1 MDTLSSENNI
11 LNEGLLPFSSY
22 LVGSTVLVFDIT
34 ASRFLYKNRFFGQP
48 VGIKKPKTFEFNKP
62 LQLNLFEALYLLKKK
77 KWIRILDISDNHE
90 VSENEFIAIASR
102 LYEFFEQEYLVYEY
116 LRDRGY
122 VVRPGLKFGARFAVY
137 EHGPGIDHAPFLV
150 HVLPDRTKIS
160 AIDILR
166 AGRLATTVRKKFIIA
181 VINEFGKPEFYEFSW
196 FKP

>member
-1 MDTLSSENNI
+1 MAKNDNSLDKEVS
-11 LNEGLLPFSSY
+11 LPIFSH
-22 LVGSTVLVFDIT
+22 LVGNTVLVFDIPS
-34 ASRFLYKNRFFGQP
+34 ARFLYKNRFFGQP

-62 LQLNLFEALYLLKKK
+62 LQLNLFEAFYLLKKK
-77 KWIRILDISDNHE
+77 WIKIYDIFENTE
-90 VSENEFIAIASR
+90 ISEELFLALAKK
-102 LYEFFEQEYLVYEY
+102 LHEFFEQEYTVYEY
-116 LRDRGY
+116 LRDKGY

-181 VINEFGKPEFYEFSW
+181 VINEFGKPEFYGFSW